1 MPDAMSRDARDAAGA
16 VCLVLGTGDIAS
28 AVAWHLH
35 RAGHGVLLLRDGT
48 TPVLRCGMA
57 FDDALEIGRATLEG
71 VTARPQPWPGCRPSA
86 LGPLVSRDNLA
97 VALAGFPP
105 GAVALLVDAR
115 LRKYAEAEDLRPL
128 ARLAVGIG
136 PGCVAGG
143 NVHVAVE
150 SLPGAEGRLVAA
162 GPTAMPSGQAVPL
175 GAAGGERFVYAPLSG
190 PWAPCRELG
199 ERVAAGE
206 LLGILGGQAV
216 TAPLGGMIRG
226 LVRERTQLP
235 RGTKLIEVDPRAD
248 AAWQGIAPRPAR
260 LAQGVLAAIAA
271 AMASPSIAAG

>member
-1 MPDAMSRDARDAAGA
+1 MPDATRRDARDAAGA
-16 VCLVLGTGDIAS
+16 VCIVLGTGDIAS
-28 AVAWHLH
+28 AVAWQLH

-57 FDDALEIGRATLEG
+57 FDDALELGRATLKG
-71 VTARPQPWPGCRPSA
+71 VTARPQPWPGCLPSA

-97 VALAGFPP
+97 VALAGFPA

-128 ARLAVGIG
+128 ARLAIGIG
-136 PGCVAGG
+136 PGFVAGA

-150 SLPGAEGRLVAA
+150 SLPGAEGQVVAV
-162 GPTAMPSGQAVPL
+162 GPTAMPSGRAVPL
-175 GAAGGERFVYAPLSG
+175 GEAGSERFVYAPLSG
-190 PWAPCRELG
+190 PWTPCRELG
-199 ERVAAGE
+199 ERVASGD

-216 TAPLGGMIRG
+216 TAPIAGTIRG

-235 RGTKLIEVDPRAD
+235 RGTKLIEIDPRAD
-248 AAWQGIAPRPAR
+248 AAWQGIAPRPYQ
-260 LAQGVLAAIAA
+260 LAQGVMAAIAVA
-271 AMASPSIAAG
+271 EAMPSIAAG